1 MQQFP
6 RKGNQDISIVLCGAA
21 GQGIQTVEELLV
33 RLGKDLGYHVYANR
47 EYMSRVRGGNNS
59 TTVRL
64 SSKPVRALVD
74 RIDILVPLGGG
85 LRRNILQRLDSRTL
99 VVGDMEELKAE
110 LETYPFR
117 SVHVPFLQ
125 IAKQAGGA
133 VFANLVATAV
143 IAGFFADSPEVLRP
157 LVEQRFGSKG
167 EDVVAKNMGAA
178 SLGFERGREILRS
191 GECRISFSPG
201 ENLSPRV
208 AFDGAQGVSLGAL
221 AAGCTFCCGYPMS
234 PATGVLT
241 FMIQQGERF
250 GVAAEQVEDEIA
262 AINMAV
268 GASYAGGRSLV
279 TTSGGGF
286 ALMTEGFSLAGV
298 TECPLVVHLAQRPG
312 PATGMAT
319 RTEQGDLLFALH
331 GGHGE
336 FPRAILAPGTLE
348 EAFFCTK
355 HAFSLAD
362 RYQIPVV
369 VLTDQYL
376 MNSYYDLSPEALDF
390 GSLEQ
395 HIVETSRNY
404 RRYEVTEDG
413 ISPRGIPGYGEGL
426 VGVDSHEHDEEGH
439 VWEDFELRTRMNA
452 KRLRKLQGLK
462 EEALAPILVGPENYR
477 TLLLSWGST
486 RSMVEE
492 ALEILK
498 WKNAALLH
506 ILQPWPLHEDVVAY
520 LERAERVIAVE
531 GNATGQLCSLLRM
544 ELGFEVRERVLTWKG
559 LQFSVEEI
567 MAGLRELSPEGGEKD
582 A

>member
-6 RKGNQDISIVLCGAA
+6 REGHRDVSVVLCGAA

-33 RLGKDLGYHVYANR
+33 RLGKSLGYHVYANR
-47 EYMSRVRGGNNS
+47 EYMSRVRGGHNS
-59 TTVRL
+59 TAVRIA
-64 SSKPVRALVD
+64 SSPVRALVD

-85 LRRNILQRLDSRTL
+85 IRKNVLQRMDSQTL
-99 VVGDMEELKAE
+99 VIGDMEELREE
-110 LETYPFR
+110 LEGYTFQ
-117 SVHVPFLQ
+117 SVHVPFLE
-125 IAKQAGGA
+125 IAQEAGGA

-143 IAGFFADSPEVLRP
+143 VAGLFADSPEVLRP
-157 LVEQRFGSKG
+157 LVEQRFGKKG
-167 EDVVAKNMGAA
+167 DEVIAKNMAAA
-178 SLGFERGREILRS
+178 SLGFEKGREILHS
-191 GECRISFSPG
+191 GKCR
-201 ENLSPRV
+201 LSLASGGDLSRRV
-208 AFDGAQGVSLGAL
+208 AFDGAHGISLGAL
-221 AAGCTFCCGYPMS
+221 AGGCSFCCGYPMS

-268 GASYAGGRSLV
+268 GASYAGARSMV

-319 RTEQGDLLFALH
+319 RTEQGDLAFALH

-348 EAFFCTK
+348 EAFFCAK

-362 RYQIPVV
+362 RYQVPVV

-376 MNSYYDLSPEALDF
+376 MNTYYDLPGEDLN
-390 GSLEQ
+390 LRPREQ
-395 HIVETSRNY
+395 HIVETSRDY

-413 ISPRGIPGYGEGL
+413 VSPRGIPGYGEGI

-452 KRLRKLQGLK
+452 KRLSKLESLR
-462 EEALAPILVGPENYR
+462 EEALAPLLLGPENYR

-486 RSMVEE
+486 RCIAEE
-492 ALEILK
+492 ALERLG
-498 WKNAALLH
+498 WEDTALLH
-506 ILQPWPLHEDVVAY
+506 IVQPYPLHEKTLSL
-520 LERAERVIAVE
+520 LEKAETVIALE
-531 GNATGQLCSLLRM
+531 GNATGQLCTLLRA
-544 ELGFEVRERVLTWKG
+544 ELGFEVERKVLTWKG
-559 LQFSVEEI
+559 LQFSVEEV
-567 MAGLRELSPEGGEKD
+567 MAGLQELRPEGGVKNG
-582 A
+582 

>member
-6 RKGNQDISIVLCGAA
+6 RKGNRDVSIVLCGAA

-33 RLGKDLGYHVYANR
+33 RLGKKLGYHVYANR
-47 EYMSRVRGGNNS
+47 EYMSRVRGGHNS
-59 TTVRL
+59 TAVRIA
-64 SSKPVRALVD
+64 SCPVRALVD

-85 LRRNILQRLDSRTL
+85 IRKNVLDRVDSQTL
-99 VVGDMEELKAE
+99 VLGDMKE
-110 LETYPFR
+110 LEKDFEGRAFR
-117 SVHVPFLQ
+117 SVHVPFLD
-125 IAKQAGGA
+125 IAKEAGGA

-143 IAGFFADSPEVLRP
+143 IAGLFADTPEVLRP
-157 LVEQRFGSKG
+157 LVQQRFGAKG
-167 EDVVAKNMGAA
+167 DDVVEKNMAAA
-178 SLGFERGREILRS
+178 SLGFRRGQEILRS
-191 GECRISFSPG
+191 GECAFSLDAAG
-201 ENLSPRV
+201 DLSGRL

-221 AAGCTFCCGYPMS
+221 AGGCTFCCGYPMS
-234 PATGVLT
+234 PATGILT
-241 FMIQQGERF
+241 FMIQQAERF

-262 AINMAV
+262 AVNMAV
-268 GASYAGGRSLV
+268 GASYGGARSLV

-319 RTEQGDLLFALH
+319 RTEQADLAFALY

-348 EAFFCTK
+348 EAFFCAK
-355 HAFSLAD
+355 HAFYLAD

-376 MNSYYDLSPEALDF
+376 MNTYYDLPREDLDLRP
-390 GSLEQ
+390 LEP
-395 HIVETSRNY
+395 HMVEISRDY

-452 KRLRKLQGLK
+452 KRLRKLEGLR
-462 EEALAPILVGPENYR
+462 EEALEPTLLGPETYR

-486 RSMVEE
+486 RNILEE
-492 ALEILK
+492 ALERLG
-498 WKNAALLH
+498 WEDAAVLH
-506 ILQPWPLHEDVVAY
+506 ILQPWPLHEKVLAY
-520 LERAERVIAVE
+520 LEKAERVISVE
-531 GNATGQLCSLLRM
+531 GNATGQLCTLLRS
-544 ELGFEVRERVLTWKG
+544 EFGFEVNERVLTWKG
-559 LQFSVEEI
+559 LQFSVEEV
-567 MAGLRELSPEGGEKD
+567 MAGLRELSAEGGENH